1 MRWYP
6 VSKQE
11 TNPMKLPNFSTLGW
25 IMIALYPMVMYGAV
39 AIAILSTG
47 HRPADLAPWAL
58 VGGIIAMVLAAFPVS
73 WYLAP
78 KLRLSQNGSRR
89 PRN

>member
-1 MRWYP
+1 
-6 VSKQE
+6 
-11 TNPMKLPNFSTLGW
+11 MKLPNFSTRGW
-25 IMIALYPMVMYGAV
+25 IMIAIYPMVMAVMYGAV